1 MWPDKLLFIHS
12 RAKKVKYKKRLLI
25 KKKTINKKSVS
36 HCWPTMKKK
45 KKKKKTH
52 VGLKK

>member
-25 KKKTINKKSVS
+25 KKVFHIAGPL
-36 HCWPTMKKK
+36 WK

-52 VGLKK
+52 VTCYKNKKNKN